1 MRNKS
6 WLVFF
11 IMLFILA
18 LAGCGE
24 NADKEIKSTE
34 IEESK
39 VKEEN
44 TEKEQ
49 IDISERKEGKILK
62 KNDFEYTINKAKEWE
77 ILGFEHM
84 IYASNDKAIISGC
97 TALLVY
103 DFNEKRITRALD
115 VGVLEMNHDQGD
127 MCTNFI
133 FNKDG
138 SKVLM
143 YNDDPSIKDKS
154 QTKNIYLYEID
165 KDVLS
170 QVDYITLEDQYKPKS
185 DYKHINSF
193 DNEYTNKYT
202 DMHMLEH
209 IYIYIYDNNICFL
222 LVPNESNGK
231 RGITDLMF
239 LVVNTETKDE
249 KVYRINF

>member
-115 VGVLEMNHDQGD
+115 VGVLDMNHNQGD
-127 MCTNFI
+127 ITTNFI
-133 FNKDG
+133 FNKEG

-143 YNDDPSIKDKS
+143 YNDDFSIKDKGEI
-154 QTKNIYLYEID
+154 KNIYLYEID

-170 QVDYITLEDQYKPKS
+170 EVDYTTVEDEYKPKNN
-185 DYKHINSF
+185 YEQINSF

-202 DMHMLEH
+202 DKHMLDYR
-209 IYIYIYDNNICFL
+209 YIDDNNICFL

-231 RGITDLMF
+231 RGITELMF

-249 KVYRINF
+249 KVCTINF

>member
-84 IYASNDKAIISGC
+84 IYASNDKAIISGY

-170 QVDYITLEDQYKPKS
+170 EVDYITLEDEYKPKN
-185 DYKHINSF
+185 DYEQIKSY

-202 DMHMLEH
+202 DKHV
-209 IYIYIYDNNICFL
+209 IDYRYIDDNNICFL
-222 LVPNESNGK
+222 LAPNQSNGK
-231 RGITDLMF
+231 IEITELIF
-239 LVVNTETKDE
+239 LVVNTENKDE
-249 KVYRINF
+249 KVYKISF